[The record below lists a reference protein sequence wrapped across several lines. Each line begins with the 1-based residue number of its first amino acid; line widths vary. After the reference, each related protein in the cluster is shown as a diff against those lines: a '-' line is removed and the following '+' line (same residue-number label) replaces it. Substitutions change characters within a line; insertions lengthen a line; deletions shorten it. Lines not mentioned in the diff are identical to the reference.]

1 MVDKDDLRQQFIDA
15 FEGADY
21 PVNSPMDLVP
31 ALPNGPGTTFESG
44 DFSMT
49 AMELNTKG
57 GGQQDFPYE
66 NVESLVDDIMEGLE
80 EQGEI

>member
-1 MVDKDDLRQQFIDA
+1 MVDRDDLRQQFTEA

-31 ALPNGPGTTFESG
+31 ALPSGPATSFESG

-57 GGQQDFPYE
+57 GGSQEFPYDS
-66 NVESLVDDIMEGLE
+66 VDDLVDDVMEGLE
-80 EQGEI
+80 EQGHL